1 MAIYDFNS
9 DTSIRPSTLQNVSFG
24 LPRQASLS
32 QTSDSQ
38 GGRKPLTG
46 SEYTNFPGYVQEYL
60 IPGFRSLDE
69 AVKQYWTGIRVP
81 TKDAYRFMR
90 VKIAGGNKSIL
101 IWKGDLKD
109 GRTKLPVA
117 SISRTGH
124 EFFKEKFSPSYLSM
138 GHRYLNTDG
147 SLAAKQFRP
156 VPYMV
161 NYEMGVWAEHKR
173 DAEYILYQVLTRFNP
188 LAELRMYDGKIVGNV
203 QMKLTSS
210 SDSSDK
216 EIANDSNAK
225 VKYDYAF
232 SCEAWL
238 PLPEV
243 VVPTVLGS
251 VRVISET
258 SGQILG

>member
-1 MAIYDFNS
+1 
-9 DTSIRPSTLQNVSFG
+9 
-24 LPRQASLS
+24 
-32 QTSDSQ
+32 
-38 GGRKPLTG
+38 
-46 SEYTNFPGYVQEYL
+46 
-60 IPGFRSLDE
+60 
-69 AVKQYWTGIRVP
+69 
-81 TKDAYRFMR
+81 
-90 VKIAGGNKSIL
+90 
-101 IWKGDLKD
+101 
-109 GRTKLPVA
+109 
-117 SISRTGH
+117 
-124 EFFKEKFSPSYLSM
+124 M